1 MQVKAAVTL
10 GYQQPFVIK
19 DVDVSPPGKDEILV
33 KIVATGVCHTD
44 AVMRDNPGVV
54 PMPAI
59 LGHEGA
65 GIVASVGEAVS
76 GIRVGDHVGAQLCRL
91 PPLRKLFKQPPFSL
105 RRF

>member
-19 DVDVSPPGKDEILV
+19 DVEVAPGKDEILV

-44 AVMRDNPGVV
+44 AVMRDTPGVV

-65 GIVASVGEAVS
+65 GD
-76 GIRVGDHVGAQLCRL
+76 RCQ
-91 PPLRKLFKQPPFSL
+91 
-105 RRF
+105 RRRGG

>member
-19 DVDVSPPGKDEILV
+19 DVEVAPPGKDEILV

-76 GIRVGDHVGAQLCRL
+76 GIRVGDHVVLSYAACHHCENC
-91 PPLRKLFKQPPFSL
+91 LRKVRTSS
-105 RRF
+105 

>member
-19 DVDVSPPGKDEILV
+19 DVEVAPPGKDEILV

-54 PMPAI
+54 PSRRSSAMKAPGSLPASARR
-59 LGHEGA
+59 LA
-65 GIVASVGEAVS
+65 ASG
-76 GIRVGDHVGAQLCRL
+76 
-91 PPLRKLFKQPPFSL
+91 
-105 RRF
+105 